1 LRWIGIGLALG
12 LISLNVEAE
21 REKEGEPRGEPS
33 RIRERRT
40 MSHNGI
46 EITEIKVNPIKN
58 RQPDSPLEA
67 FVRVV
72 LNGQFV
78 ISSIKVVKGKFGLF
92 VSFPREYN
100 KSEGKGYNLCY
111 PITKPLQEYM
121 SQRILD
127 EYKLAAVA

>member
-1 LRWIGIGLALG
+1 LHFNLSASIKGRK
-12 LISLNVEAE
+12 ERAE
-21 REKEGEPRGEPS
+21 PKKASPQ
-33 RIRERRT
+33 IRDRRRK
-40 MSHNGI
+40 MSQNGI

-58 RQPDSPLEA
+58 KQPDSPLEA

-78 ISSIKVVKGKFGLF
+78 IGSIKVVKGKFGLF

-127 EYKLAAVA
+127 EYRLAKVA

>member
-1 LRWIGIGLALG
+1 MSRPK
-12 LISLNVEAE
+12 ERRRKAE
-21 REKEGEPRGEPS
+21 LETGRPTS
-33 RIRERRT
+33 RFRERRT
-40 MSHNGI
+40 MSNNGI
-46 EITEIKVNPIKN
+46 EITEITVNPIKN

>member
-1 LRWIGIGLALG
+1 
-12 LISLNVEAE
+12 
-21 REKEGEPRGEPS
+21 
-33 RIRERRT
+33 
-40 MSHNGI
+40 MSQNGI
-46 EITEIKVNPIKN
+46 EITEIKVSPIKN
-58 RQPDSPLEA
+58 KQPDNPLEA

-100 KSEGKGYNLCY
+100 KAEGKGYNLCY

-121 SQRILD
+121 SRKILD
-127 EYKLAAVA
+127 EYHVAAVA

>member
-1 LRWIGIGLALG
+1 
-12 LISLNVEAE
+12 
-21 REKEGEPRGEPS
+21 
-33 RIRERRT
+33 
-40 MSHNGI
+40 MSQNGI
-46 EITEIKVNPIKN
+46 EITEIKVSRIKDK
-58 RQPDSPLEA
+58 QSDSPLEA

-100 KSEGKGYNLCY
+100 RNEGKGYNLCY

-127 EYKLAAVA
+127 EYRTAVPA

>member
-1 LRWIGIGLALG
+1 
-12 LISLNVEAE
+12 
-21 REKEGEPRGEPS
+21 
-33 RIRERRT
+33 
-40 MSHNGI
+40 MSQNGI
-46 EITEIKVNPIKN
+46 EITEIKVNPVKN
-58 RQPDSPLEA
+58 KQPDSPLEA

-78 ISSIKVVKGKFGLF
+78 IGSIKVVKGKFGLF

-127 EYKLAAVA
+127 EYRLAKAA

>member
-1 LRWIGIGLALG
+1 
-12 LISLNVEAE
+12 
-21 REKEGEPRGEPS
+21 
-33 RIRERRT
+33 
-40 MSHNGI
+40 MSQNGI

-58 RQPDSPLEA
+58 KQPDSPLEA

-78 ISSIKVVKGKFGLF
+78 IGSIKVIKGKFGLF

-100 KSEGKGYNLCY
+100 KSEGKGYNTCY

-121 SQRILD
+121 SQKILD
-127 EYKLAAVA
+127 EYRLALAA

>member
-1 LRWIGIGLALG
+1 
-12 LISLNVEAE
+12 
-21 REKEGEPRGEPS
+21 
-33 RIRERRT
+33 

-46 EITEIKVNPIKN
+46 EITEIKVNPIRN

>member
-1 LRWIGIGLALG
+1 
-12 LISLNVEAE
+12 
-21 REKEGEPRGEPS
+21 
-33 RIRERRT
+33 
-40 MSHNGI
+40 MSQNGI
-46 EITEIKVNPIKN
+46 EITEIKVSPIKDK
-58 RQPDSPLEA
+58 QSDSPLEA

-100 KSEGKGYNLCY
+100 RNEGKGYNLCY

-127 EYKLAAVA
+127 EYRTAVPA

>member
-1 LRWIGIGLALG
+1 
-12 LISLNVEAE
+12 
-21 REKEGEPRGEPS
+21 
-33 RIRERRT
+33 
-40 MSHNGI
+40 MSQSGI

-58 RQPDSPLEA
+58 KLPDSPLEA

-78 ISSIKVVKGKFGLF
+78 ISSIKVIKGKFGLF

-127 EYKLAAVA
+127 EYKTAVVA

>member
-1 LRWIGIGLALG
+1 
-12 LISLNVEAE
+12 
-21 REKEGEPRGEPS
+21 
-33 RIRERRT
+33 
-40 MSHNGI
+40 MSQNGI
-46 EITEIKVNPIKN
+46 EITEIKISPIKN

-121 SQRILD
+121 SQKILD
-127 EYKLAAVA
+127 EYHQAVMAVA

>member
-1 LRWIGIGLALG
+1 
-12 LISLNVEAE
+12 
-21 REKEGEPRGEPS
+21 
-33 RIRERRT
+33 
-40 MSHNGI
+40 MSQSGI
-46 EITEIKVNPIKN
+46 EITEIKVNPIRNKL
-58 RQPDSPLEA
+58 PDSPLEA

-127 EYKLAAVA
+127 EYHTALVA

>member
-1 LRWIGIGLALG
+1 
-12 LISLNVEAE
+12 
-21 REKEGEPRGEPS
+21 
-33 RIRERRT
+33 
-40 MSHNGI
+40 MSQSGI
-46 EITEIKVNPIKN
+46 EITEIKVNPIRNKM
-58 RQPDSPLEA
+58 PDSPLEA

-121 SQRILD
+121 SQKILD
-127 EYKLAAVA
+127 EYRTALVA

>member
-1 LRWIGIGLALG
+1 
-12 LISLNVEAE
+12 
-21 REKEGEPRGEPS
+21 
-33 RIRERRT
+33 
-40 MSHNGI
+40 MSQNGI
-46 EITEIKVNPIKN
+46 EITEIKVNPIKDKKS
-58 RQPDSPLEA
+58 DSPLEA

-100 KSEGKGYNLCY
+100 RNEGKGYNLCY

-127 EYKLAAVA
+127 EYRTAVPA